1 MNLNLTSQFFAK
13 VTPNVVATTFYI
25 SPKASIQAED
35 KDMLA
40 VPEGANTNVQE
51 ALVYQNSKEKASSVD
66 TKDGDEKSLER
77 QTQAQEHD
85 RDTIEKEKG
94 MFLFSF
100 LCIKILD

>member
-1 MNLNLTSQFFAK
+1 M
-13 VTPNVVATTFYI
+13 TPNVVASTFYI
-25 SPKASIQAED
+25 SPKASIQAD
-35 KDMLA
+35 DNDMLA

-51 ALVYQNSKEKASSVD
+51 ALVYLNSKEKTSSVD

-94 MFLFSF
+94 MVLFLF
-100 LCIKILD
+100 LYIKVLD